1 MQKINIFKMQQ
12 INSMNNLKTWFNDF
26 NNQKTFLKSLNYL
39 IFKYISFKT
48 MQSELS
54 NMNYHMPNIMNELG
68 LPFCDLMCHY
78 GNILNNYIIMYKVT
92 KEDTIKNILITLI
105 NAFNFKSSNK
115 TPADMIIEELKNY
128 DKEIGKIAYEKRA
141 EKNEIE
147 EIYDALNIQDLND
160 DYIKQLK
167 EKINE
172 IEKRNIYPI
181 YTIKYLEEKLDL
193 IEKNIQN
200 KNIYNLMFNINN
212 ISNILKNNI
221 QNFNYFFNNIHSNNN
236 TNNNKNALNADELN
250 KIKETPLKE
259 RKYLYKDEDLN
270 DEEDEYTEFKLYSYP
285 FNQEKIDELKR
296 QYCGFLNSHGGRIY
310 IGINDLKTVKGLYLD
325 NKQRDTIKKELLDYA
340 CDFYPKCRNNAI
352 AVSFIQIKD
361 MKTQKIINC
370 RYVIKIIVMPG
381 EPHELYSLN
390 NKDGFISTLR
400 LPGQCINLT
409 AEEIYT
415 EILKRGGLLKRSNT
429 DEQNEKGDIKENEDD
444 NKENTSEELDESIFE
459 SGDEKTGEETENTD
473 KKMKVIY
480 VVEISNIDTSLEVK
494 RINGFFNGCGSA
506 EQKFPAKNG
515 KSIGFGEMTF
525 SKKDT
530 AKRVIK
536 EFNGSKICGAKKI
549 IMRLRKRIKQ
559 T

>member
-1 MQKINIFKMQQ
+1 
-12 INSMNNLKTWFNDF
+12 
-26 NNQKTFLKSLNYL
+26 
-39 IFKYISFKT
+39 
-48 MQSELS
+48 
-54 NMNYHMPNIMNELG
+54 
-68 LPFCDLMCHY
+68 
-78 GNILNNYIIMYKVT
+78 MYKVT

-105 NAFNFKSSNK
+105 NAFNFKSNNK

-128 DKEIGKIAYEKRA
+128 DNEIGKIAYEKRA
-141 EKNEIE
+141 EKNGIE
-147 EIYDALNIQDLND
+147 EIYDAMNIQDLND

-212 ISNILKNNI
+212 INILKNNI

-310 IGINDLKTVKGLYLD
+310 IRINDLKTVKGLYLD

-352 AVSFIQIKD
+352 AVSFIPIKD
-361 MKTQKIINC
+361 MKTQKIINN

-390 NKDGFISTLR
+390 NKDGFISALR

-415 EILKRGGLLKRSNT
+415 EILKRGGLLKRSND
-429 DEQNEKGDIKENEDD
+429 DEQNEKGDTKENEDD
-444 NKENTSEELDESIFE
+444 NKEKKSEELDESIFE
-459 SGDEKTGEETENTD
+459 SEDEKTGEETENTD
-473 KKMKVIY
+473 NKRKVIY
-480 VVEISNIDTSLEVK
+480 VVKISNIDTSLKVK
-494 RINGFFNGCGSA
+494 RINGFFNGCRSA
-506 EQKFPAKNG
+506 EKKFPAKNG

-530 AKRVIK
+530 AKKVIK
-536 EFNGSKICGAKKI
+536 EFNGIKLCGAKQI